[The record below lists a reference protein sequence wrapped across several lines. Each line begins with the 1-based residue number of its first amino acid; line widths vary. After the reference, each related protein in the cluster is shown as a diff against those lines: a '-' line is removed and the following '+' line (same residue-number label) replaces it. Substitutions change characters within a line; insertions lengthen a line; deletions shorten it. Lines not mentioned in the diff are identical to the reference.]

1 MDVQAIAQGLPTL
14 DQIDRQ
20 CYVFGEMFNV
30 QLSDEDL
37 FMRDAKKGTYQRLV
51 YAVPQRLLHE
61 EEQKLQD
68 FMQYI
73 NRIRYPLPDEYRNND
88 RLMYRILAGDKYDHA
103 KALQHMIVH
112 SRWLRETY
120 PINLGDIA
128 PVLKSGMLYVSGRD
142 YKYRPILILNVRRLI
157 ESNFETE
164 IIASATA
171 FFCDFVV
178 KKLLIPGRIENWIM
192 IIDLNDVGM
201 TSLPVKKVKSI
212 VGLTQQHFGGRL
224 YRQFCIN
231 MSFMMRKSISVFLN
245 FVDDITQ

>member
-1 MDVQAIAQGLPTL
+1 
-14 DQIDRQ
+14 
-20 CYVFGEMFNV
+20 
-30 QLSDEDL
+30 
-37 FMRDAKKGTYQRLV
+37 
-51 YAVPQRLLHE
+51 
-61 EEQKLQD
+61 
-68 FMQYI
+68 
-73 NRIRYPLPDEYRNND
+73 
-88 RLMYRILAGDKYDHA
+88 
-103 KALQHMIVH
+103 MIVH

-164 IIASATA
+164 IIATATA

-245 FVDDITQ
+245 FVDDITQQKISAHDDKTYKAVLQNLIPDAQLEYKYGGQKQKIESNFFPPDMRVPGAKLMTYEEMKEHEHMKI

>member
-1 MDVQAIAQGLPTL
+1 
-14 DQIDRQ
+14 
-20 CYVFGEMFNV
+20 
-30 QLSDEDL
+30 
-37 FMRDAKKGTYQRLV
+37 
-51 YAVPQRLLHE
+51 
-61 EEQKLQD
+61 
-68 FMQYI
+68 
-73 NRIRYPLPDEYRNND
+73 
-88 RLMYRILAGDKYDHA
+88 
-103 KALQHMIVH
+103 MIVH

-164 IIASATA
+164 IIATATA

-245 FVDDITQ
+245 FVDDITQQKISAHDDKTYKAVLQNLIPDAQLEYKYGGQKQNIESNFFPPDMRVPGAKLMTYEEMKEQEPDAVRYVAPWGLRKA